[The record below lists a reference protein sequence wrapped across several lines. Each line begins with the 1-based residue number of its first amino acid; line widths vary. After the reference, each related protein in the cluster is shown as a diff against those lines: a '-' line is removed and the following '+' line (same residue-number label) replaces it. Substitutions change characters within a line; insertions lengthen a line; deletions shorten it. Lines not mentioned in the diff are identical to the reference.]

1 MQAGEKIYL
10 GRLFSE
16 KMAENFMPRQLP
28 LEREGEKMKE
38 GKKKKKKQEGNK
50 KMVTSVNKGMNTYPR
65 IDTYSQWVRYQGPYK
80 TVFNNINNM
89 T

>member
-28 LEREGEKMKE
+28 LEREGEKKKE
-38 GKKKKKKQEGNK
+38 GKKKKRNK
-50 KMVTSVNKGMNTYPR
+50 KETR
-65 IDTYSQWVRYQGPYK
+65 RW
-80 TVFNNINNM
+80 
-89 T
+89 

>member
-10 GRLFSE
+10 GRLFLE

-38 GKKKKKKQEGNK
+38 GKKKKETRRKQEDGNLC
-50 KMVTSVNKGMNTYPR
+50 
-65 IDTYSQWVRYQGPYK
+65 
-80 TVFNNINNM
+80 
-89 T
+89 

>member
-10 GRLFSE
+10 GRLFLE

-38 GKKKKKKQEGNK
+38 GKKKKRNK
-50 KMVTSVNKGMNTYPR
+50 KETR
-65 IDTYSQWVRYQGPYK
+65 RW
-80 TVFNNINNM
+80 
-89 T
+89 